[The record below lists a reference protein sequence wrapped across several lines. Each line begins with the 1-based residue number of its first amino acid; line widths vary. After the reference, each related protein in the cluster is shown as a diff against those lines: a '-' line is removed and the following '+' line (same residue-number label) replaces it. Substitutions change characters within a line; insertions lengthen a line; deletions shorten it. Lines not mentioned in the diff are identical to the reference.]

1 MHVFFNTYFLFVI
14 HIIYLYILESTN
26 QRLFRERGIMTV
38 GEKIK
43 ELRKELKISQKELG
57 SLLNVAQ
64 QVVSYYE
71 KSGNIDASKLA
82 QISKNYNV
90 DIRFF
95 FEDKPLSSFKTTVM
109 SPNSA
114 AGYSIPAGWDTLLEE
129 ISELDFDKVKIIEA
143 VARALIKEFSG

>member
-1 MHVFFNTYFLFVI
+1 M
-14 HIIYLYILESTN
+14 
-26 QRLFRERGIMTV
+26 RGRMTV

-43 ELRKELKISQKELG
+43 ELRKELRISQKELG
-57 SLLNVAQ
+57 NLLNVAQ

-82 QISKNYNV
+82 HISKSYNV

-95 FEDKPLSSFKTTVM
+95 FDEKPLNSYKTTVM

-114 AGYSIPAGWDTLLEE
+114 AGYSIPAGWDDILEKT
-129 ISELDFDKVKIIEA
+129 SELDFDKVKIIEA
-143 VARALIKEFSG
+143 VVRALIKEFSV